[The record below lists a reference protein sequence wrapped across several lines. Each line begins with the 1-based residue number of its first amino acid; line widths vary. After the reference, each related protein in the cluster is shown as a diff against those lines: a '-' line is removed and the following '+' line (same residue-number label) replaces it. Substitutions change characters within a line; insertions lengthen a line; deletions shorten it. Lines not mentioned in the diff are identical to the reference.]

1 MKDAILRHIQSYYDG
16 GYDIAKSLRDGT
28 KLDLSSSEPRRV
40 ISQATDEK
48 VRAIEQDG
56 FNIKFEL
63 RYKEWMER
71 SQKLEDG
78 MKQSYTFIFDTY
90 CNKTIQDRIEQHPEY
105 DSKIQDNP
113 IELLEVIKTLMHD
126 PVRAQYPLASMHE
139 AVIRLINIK
148 QYEGEALLEYV
159 KRFKQC
165 RDAMKNYAKKNIVYG
180 FVENTDD
187 YKQAT
192 SEAERKRLR
201 EEEFDKYMA
210 YLLLKGS
217 DQSKY
222 NSLCR
227 GLASQYALGN
237 NQYPKDI
244 QAATDIL
251 SSHRF
256 DASYRD
262 KASKGKDWSTK
273 DKSSSKDGAKT
284 SFAQARGDVTCY
296 VCGKKGHMSPQCY
309 LKDTIPKEKWHQP
322 RKSVSAHQKPSKD
335 QDDSLISESDEESD
349 AGSVGSRQ
357 STTNKSSKSGKK
369 KHVSYLQRHSDRRS
383 GTRGFQG
390 FITTVNAKEETE
402 RGILK
407 AAVYKQ
413 RAAARS
419 VVMS

>member
-1 MKDAILRHIQSYYDG
+1 
-16 GYDIAKSLRDGT
+16 
-28 KLDLSSSEPRRV
+28 
-40 ISQATDEK
+40 
-48 VRAIEQDG
+48 
-56 FNIKFEL
+56 
-63 RYKEWMER
+63 
-71 SQKLEDG
+71 

-90 CNKTIQDRIEQHPEY
+90 CNKTIQDRIEQHPKYE
-105 DSKIQDNP
+105 SKIQDDP
-113 IELLEVIKTLMHD
+113 IELLEVIKNLMHD
-126 PVRAQYPLASMHE
+126 PIRAQYPLASMHE

-244 QAATDIL
+244 QAATDFL
-251 SSHRF
+251 SSHKF

-262 KASKGKDWSTK
+262 KASKGQ
-273 DKSSSKDGAKT
+273 GL
-284 SFAQARGDVTCY
+284 
-296 VCGKKGHMSPQCY
+296 VC
-309 LKDTIPKEKWHQP
+309 E
-322 RKSVSAHQKPSKD
+322 
-335 QDDSLISESDEESD
+335 
-349 AGSVGSRQ
+349 RQ
-357 STTNKSSKSGKK
+357 VK
-369 KHVSYLQRHSDRRS
+369 
-383 GTRGFQG
+383 
-390 FITTVNAKEETE
+390 
-402 RGILK
+402 
-407 AAVYKQ
+407 
-413 RAAARS
+413 
-419 VVMS
+419 